1 MSGKK
6 YLRHVDELGRMID
19 VIVYVSKYA
28 SETPSAEL

>member
-1 MSGKK
+1 MFGKK

-28 SETPSAEL
+28 SEKPSTEV